1 MGKNPRA
8 SPGDI
13 RDMSLISGSGRFPG
27 AGHDKPLQ
35 YSGLESPID
44 RGAWWATVR
53 SITKSHTQL
62 KQLGTTGA
70 P

>member
-27 AGHDKPLQ
+27 VGHDQPLQ
-35 YSGLESPID
+35 DSGLESPID
-44 RGAWWATVR
+44 TGAWWATVH
-53 SITKSHTQL
+53 SITKSHAQL
-62 KQLGTTGA
+62 KELGTTGA